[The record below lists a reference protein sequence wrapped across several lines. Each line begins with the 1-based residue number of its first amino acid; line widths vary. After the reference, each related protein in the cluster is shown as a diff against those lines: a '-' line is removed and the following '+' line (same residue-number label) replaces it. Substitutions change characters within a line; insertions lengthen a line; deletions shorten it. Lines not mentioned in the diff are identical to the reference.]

1 MTCVF
6 PDLSQGI
13 AERTAFCNLVSG
25 NHFAAAHDLL
35 CKASVPCRP
44 LVLSATGNEHQA
56 ALAPA
61 CRCSRIVY
69 VDFLAKKRCALIE
82 EHL

>member
-13 AERTAFCNLVSG
+13 ADRAEFCSLVFS
-25 NHFAAAHDLL
+25 NHFAMAHDSL
-35 CKASVPCRP
+35 CKVSALCRP
-44 LVLSATGNEHQA
+44 RVLSATGNEHQA

-61 CRCSRIVY
+61 CRCSRIVR
-69 VDFLAKKRCALIE
+69 VDFAAKKIE
-82 EHL
+82 SVAPL